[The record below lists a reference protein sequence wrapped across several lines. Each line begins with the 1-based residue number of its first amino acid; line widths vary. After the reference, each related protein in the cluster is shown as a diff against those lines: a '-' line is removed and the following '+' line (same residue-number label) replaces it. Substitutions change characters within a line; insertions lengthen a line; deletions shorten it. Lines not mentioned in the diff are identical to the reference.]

1 MRLLVRRNSA
11 EETNMNHIV
20 IDRAGQGQLNAALLD
35 SMFQLRHSVFHDR
48 LGWQVR
54 SEHGR
59 EHDWYD
65 LIGPHYLVARSGP
78 GIDDAIGCWR
88 LLPTTGPYM
97 LRDVFPMLL
106 DGGCAPADP
115 LVWEISRFAI
125 AEDHAGGSF
134 GFSSLPADM
143 LRAMLRFGISQ
154 GLDAIVG
161 VTSAAVER
169 MLRKLGFTVERLGKP
184 RRIGNVMSVAF
195 RLPLDEATQ
204 QAVCGTVLRTSHEQ
218 AAYEQAA

>member
-1 MRLLVRRNSA
+1 
-11 EETNMNHIV
+11 MNQII

-35 SMFQLRHSVFHDR
+35 SMFRLRHSVFHDR

-54 SEHGR
+54 SDQGR

-65 LIGPHYLVARSGP
+65 VLGPHYLVARSGP
-78 GIDDAIGCWR
+78 AGEDAVGCWR
-88 LLPTTGPYM
+88 MLPTTGPYM

-106 DGGCAPADP
+106 DGAPAP
-115 LVWEISRFAI
+115 AHEREWEISRFAVDI
-125 AEDHAGGSF
+125 NHTGNRY
-134 GFSSLPADM
+134 GFSDLPADM
-143 LRAMLRFGISQ
+143 LRAMLRFGVEQ

-169 MLRKLGFTVERLGKP
+169 MLRQLGFTVERLGAV
-184 RRIGNVMSVAF
+184 RRIGKVMSVAF

-204 QAVCGTVLRTSHEQ
+204 RAVCGSVVQ
-218 AAYEQAA
+218 ARLERAA